1 MKQFTTQSGL
11 TAATLLLS
19 VAVQPIL
26 AHSWVEQLM
35 LIAAN
40 GTMTGAA
47 GYMRGYASRAVAGFS
62 DNMDVYLLPP
72 NGRSTGGTI
81 LATDPLCHPSQRS
94 SNYSTDFP
102 MLSVSASDYIAMRY
116 QENGHVTLPDVN
128 PTKPLNR
135 GTVYIYGTTEP
146 ASEELFLDVFQKW
159 TADGTGGNGRG
170 RLLATRNYDDGQC
183 YQVNAGTISTKRQT
197 DFKKEAESPQG
208 TDLWCQN
215 DIQLPTD
222 LAAGSKYTLYW
233 VWSWPTFNQA
243 GSPTDI
249 ESSGFKVTTLQ
260 YYTSCMD
267 VSVVASSSKSV
278 AHTNNFASSFI
289 TSQDLNSAAVLS
301 QLEVGAFQV
310 AVPGSTG
317 SNSTTGNSGSG
328 SDSSSSASTSAA
340 ATGTATKAATQ
351 TAAAATGN
359 ASSAKGDHT
368 VYVTVTEK
376 QATATVTV
384 TEAAAGTT
392 GVATTKSGRKTRT
405 MTTDNTVFVTQ
416 TVQPSSSGTGSTAS
430 SAAAT
435 TAATAP
441 ASAKSSAAGSSK
453 TTATTTTS
461 VAVFIPTPGQT
472 LSVQPFLTVSTA
484 AATTF
489 KRVRRH

>member
-19 VAVQPIL
+19 VAVQPVL

-47 GYMRGYASRAVAGFS
+47 GYIRGYVSRAVAGFS
-62 DNMDVYLLPP
+62 DDMDVYLLPP
-72 NGRSTGGTI
+72 NGRSTGETI

-94 SNYSTDFP
+94 SKYSTDFP
-102 MLSVSASDYIAMRY
+102 MLSVSSGDYIAMRY
-116 QENGHVTLPDVN
+116 QENGHVSLPDVN

-135 GTVYIYGTTEP
+135 GTVYIYGTAEP
-146 ASEELFLDVFQKW
+146 ESEELFLDVFQKW

-183 YQVNAGTISTKRQT
+183 YQVNSGAISTKRQT
-197 DFKKEAESPQG
+197 EFKKEAESPQG

-222 LAAGSKYTLYW
+222 LAANSKYTLYW

-249 ESSGFKVTTLQ
+249 ESPGFNITTLQ

-267 VSVVASSSKSV
+267 VSVVASSSSK
-278 AHTNNFASSFI
+278 
-289 TSQDLNSAAVLS
+289 
-301 QLEVGAFQV
+301 
-310 AVPGSTG
+310 
-317 SNSTTGNSGSG
+317 
-328 SDSSSSASTSAA
+328 
-340 ATGTATKAATQ
+340 
-351 TAAAATGN
+351 
-359 ASSAKGDHT
+359 
-368 VYVTVTEK
+368 K

-392 GVATTKSGRKTRT
+392 RAATTKSGRKTRT
-405 MTTDNTVFVTQ
+405 MTTDNTIFVTQ
-416 TVQPSSSGTGSTAS
+416 TVQPSSTSTGGKANG
-430 SAAAT
+430 AAAT
-435 TAATAP
+435 TAVT
-441 ASAKSSAAGSSK
+441 ASASTKSSAAGSSK
-453 TTATTTTS
+453 TIATTTTS
-461 VAVFIPTPGQT
+461 AAEFVPTPGQT
-472 LSVQPFLTVSTA
+472 FSVQPFLNVSTT